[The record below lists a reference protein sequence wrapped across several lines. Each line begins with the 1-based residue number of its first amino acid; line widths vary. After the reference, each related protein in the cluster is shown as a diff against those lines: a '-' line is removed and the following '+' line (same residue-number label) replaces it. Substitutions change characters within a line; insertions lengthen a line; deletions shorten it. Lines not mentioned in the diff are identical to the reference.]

1 MRDNE
6 KNKEYCKKRIKK
18 EHQFFFWGSRLY
30 GISLAVTSIDTF
42 NEVEM
47 STLGQ
52 DEIDN
57 LLKGLNSGEIET
69 ETDVPDENVSV
80 FNIANQ
86 DRIIRGR
93 MPVLEIINDR
103 FAKLCTNS
111 LSNSMRKRIEFNPN
125 TIDVLKFGDFM
136 KTLAVPSSIHV
147 FKMDPLRGN
156 ALMVI
161 DAKLVFALVENFFG
175 GSGSKPKIEGR
186 EFTPIEQSIITK
198 VAHAILKNIEEAW
211 FPVHELQLELVRS
224 EINPQFASIVP
235 PSEVVIVV
243 SFEVELDSAIGN
255 FFICLPYPT
264 IEPIRAKLHANF
276 QTERLE
282 IDHAWVARLKDRILE
297 TPLCI
302 KVDLGSTQITS
313 NQLLKL
319 QIGDVI
325 MLNTEENEPLP
336 IEVEGIT
343 KFWGTPGILRANKA
357 ILIVKEEKL
366 HI

>member
-1 MRDNE
+1 
-6 KNKEYCKKRIKK
+6 
-18 EHQFFFWGSRLY
+18 
-30 GISLAVTSIDTF
+30 
-42 NEVEM
+42 M

-57 LLKGLNSGEIET
+57 LLRGLNNGEIET
-69 ETDVPDENVSV
+69 EQVEEVPEDAISV
-80 FNIANQ
+80 FNLANQ

-103 FAKLCTNS
+103 FAKLSTNS
-111 LSNSMRKRIEFNPN
+111 LTNSMRKRVEFNPN
-125 TIDVLKFGDFM
+125 TIDVVKFGDFM
-136 KTLAVPSSIHV
+136 KSLAVPSSIHV
-147 FKMDPLRGN
+147 FKMEPLRGN

-186 EFTPIEQSIITK
+186 EFTPIEQAIIAK
-198 VAHAILKNIEEAW
+198 VVHVILKNIEEAW

-224 EINPQFASIVP
+224 EINPQFASIIP
-235 PSEVVIVV
+235 PSEAVIVV
-243 SFEVELDSAIGN
+243 SFEVELDSALGS
-255 FFICLPYPT
+255 FAICLPYPT

-282 IDHAWVARLKDRILE
+282 VDHSWVALLKERIME
-297 TPLCI
+297 TPLNL
-302 KVDLGSTQITS
+302 KVALGKAQITS

-319 QIGDVI
+319 QAGDII
-325 MLNTEENEPLP
+325 MLDTEVDSPLP
-336 IEVEGIT
+336 IQIEGVA

-357 ILIVKEEKL
+357 MLIVREEKMKL
-366 HI
+366 G

>member
-1 MRDNE
+1 M
-6 KNKEYCKKRIKK
+6 
-18 EHQFFFWGSRLY
+18 
-30 GISLAVTSIDTF
+30 A
-42 NEVEM
+42 
-47 STLGQ
+47 TLGQ

-69 ETDVPDENVSV
+69 ETDTPEEDDAVAV
-80 FNIANQ
+80 FNLANQ

-111 LSNSMRKRIEFNPN
+111 LSNSMRKRIEFNPSS
-125 TIDVLKFGDFM
+125 IDVVKFGDFM

-147 FKMDPLRGN
+147 FKMEPLRGN

-186 EFTPIEQSIITK
+186 EFTPIEQSIIVK
-198 VAHAILKNIEEAW
+198 VAHTILKNIEEAW

-235 PSEVVIVV
+235 PSEVVIIV
-243 SFEVELDSAIGN
+243 SFEVELDSALGK
-255 FFICLPYPT
+255 FEICLPYPT
-264 IEPIRAKLHANF
+264 IEPIRTKLHANF

-282 IDHAWVARLKDRILE
+282 VDHSWVARLKERIME
-297 TPLCI
+297 TSLNI
-302 KVDLGSTQITS
+302 RVELGRTQITS

-319 QIGDVI
+319 KSGDII
-325 MLNTEENEPLP
+325 MLNTEVDSVLP
-336 IEVEGIT
+336 IEIEGVA
-343 KFWGTPGILRANKA
+343 KFWGTPGVLRANKA
-357 ILIVKEEKL
+357 MLIVKEEKMKL
-366 HI
+366 G

>member
-1 MRDNE
+1 
-6 KNKEYCKKRIKK
+6 
-18 EHQFFFWGSRLY
+18 
-30 GISLAVTSIDTF
+30 
-42 NEVEM
+42 M

-52 DEIDN
+52 DEVDN

-69 ETDVPDENVSV
+69 ETDTSQDRNDAVAV
-80 FNIANQ
+80 FNLANQ
-86 DRIIRGR
+86 DKIIRGR

-125 TIDVLKFGDFM
+125 SVDIIKFGDFM

-147 FKMDPLRGN
+147 FKMEPLRGN

-198 VAHAILKNIEEAW
+198 VAHIILKNIEEAW

-243 SFEVELDSAIGN
+243 SFEVELDSALGT
-255 FFICLPYPT
+255 FSICFPYPT

-282 IDHAWVARLKDRILE
+282 VDHSWVSRLKERIME
-297 TPLCI
+297 TSLTI
-302 KVDLGSTQITS
+302 KVELGTTHITS

-319 QIGDVI
+319 KNGDII
-325 MLNTEENEPLP
+325 MLNTEVDSALP

-357 ILIVKEEKL
+357 MLIVKEEKVN
-366 HI
+366 IG